1 MSRLKLWAFAFLVL
15 VAGGAEL
22 YLVTQWQAQ
31 EAADQADRQLQ
42 AAAAQLDSRSQ
53 LLAAQASA
61 LAEAAARAP
70 AVLTALGDGDGDAT
84 AAAAVAVAAAARGMG
99 PDQAR
104 ALLVGTS
111 GPAGTSLRS
120 AGKKVELQ
128 DPAGGL
134 FAEPLRGTRR
144 EGYVRA
150 ADAIWFAAA
159 IPAGRGAVAVA
170 LPVDEGL
177 VQGLRAA
184 AGADVSIAAGQARP
198 VTTLPAADQ
207 AQVLAAARAPLPRP
221 GDAGQLPALRTAVP
235 FAPPVPLLLARLPA
249 YRVQAVALRGM
260 KSGLAVLSVP
270 LARPAAALATF
281 QLVSAAVLLLLLLA
295 ALLLG
300 LLARDGAEAGSGVP
314 RELVQTADRIAR
326 GDFSARAH
334 VFPGSLGT
342 VASALNRAAEAAE
355 LSASRSADPFLASAT
370 VAPATPTGPDPFAPR
385 PAPPP
390 HEAPADPYSARPAP
404 DVAPIPT
411 PVEPQ
416 PRPPPE
422 PTSPDLFAPPPAPM
436 APPQR
441 FAPMGNTISGAT
453 SLATSPQELAQ
464 LASTPAPG
472 EPPPRAPAPL
482 LEEPDQAHWVEVFQE
497 FVRVRTACGEKV
509 EGLTFDRFEAK
520 LRQNRTNLM
529 HKHDCRTVRFQVYV
543 KDGRAAI
550 RATPVR

>member
-1 MSRLKLWAFAFLVL
+1 MSRLKLWAFAFLVV
-15 VAGGAEL
+15 VAGGVEL

-31 EAADQADRQLQ
+31 AAADEADRQLQ
-42 AAAAQLDSRSQ
+42 AAAAQLDARSQ

-70 AVLTALGDGDGDAT
+70 AVLTALSDGEGDAT
-84 AAAAVAVAAAARGMG
+84 AAAAVAVVAAARGM
-99 PDQAR
+99 PAEQAR

-134 FAEPLRGTRR
+134 FAEPLRGARR

-159 IPAGRGAVAVA
+159 IPAGKGAVAVA

-177 VQGLRAA
+177 VQALRAA

-198 VTTLPAADQ
+198 VSTLSAADQ
-207 AQVLAAARAPLPRP
+207 AMVLAAARAPLPRP
-221 GDAGQLPALRTAVP
+221 VDAGQLPALRTAVP
-235 FAPPVPLLLARLPA
+235 FAPPVPLLLARVPA
-249 YRVQAVALRGM
+249 HRAQAVALRGM
-260 KSGLAVLSVP
+260 KAGLAVLSVP
-270 LARPAAALATF
+270 LARPAAAIATF
-281 QLVSAAVLLLLLLA
+281 QLVAAAVLLLLLLA
-295 ALLLG
+295 GLLLG
-300 LLARDGAEAGSGVP
+300 LLSGGGGELGGVP

-355 LSASRSADPFLASAT
+355 LSVSRAPPEADPFLATGGFAPPP
-370 VAPATPTGPDPFAPR
+370 APAPDPFAPPPPPPPVDPLPAFPPPPEPLVPR
-385 PAPPP
+385 AAAPAP
-390 HEAPADPYSARPAP
+390 RP
-404 DVAPIPT
+404 
-411 PVEPQ
+411 
-416 PRPPPE
+416 PPPE
-422 PTSPDLFAPPPAPM
+422 PTSPDLFAPAPTPIAV
-436 APPQR
+436 APR
-441 FAPMGNTISGAT
+441 FPRMGNTVSGAT
-453 SLATSPQELAQ
+453 SLTTSPQELAQ
-464 LASTPAPG
+464 VASTPSPG
-472 EPPPRAPAPL
+472 EPPARGRTPPPV
-482 LEEPDQAHWVEVFQE
+482 EPDQDHWVEVFQE
-497 FVRVRTACGEKV
+497 FVRVRSACGETV

-520 LRQNRTNLM
+520 LRQNRTSLM

-550 RATPVR
+550 RATPVK